1 MTTSSLARQ
10 PAPIQA
16 RRYFLLPLPLGT
28 TGNLSSNFTRLSTE
42 RADTSSSPARNSSDL
57 LQMRPAL
64 ARSPRNTLSLACSL
78 LGMENE
84 SRTTFSR
91 FSLPFS
97 SGLAMTFLSAGLA
110 VPTSAVFFLAAPLLA
125 GIFPALSGT
134 VDADAPARLPAGAL
148 AESDEAVA
156 VDDAGAAAAA
166 PAAAGT
172 AAFRTTDFAAAARAR
187 AGLSIVAL
195 LAAEL
200 AAAGLRAALEFGAGD
215 FGAGDLAV
223 SAPPFPLSAAAALLD
238 EAFVR
243 ALVVL
248 LLAIKILHLSM
259 GPAPGTRKMADAA
272 GPSSKNPRETTKSTI
287 RGRSRFSRC
296 ERRPEAAFDKQ
307 HIAHRVITHEN
318 NKAFH
323 RKTNQAG

>member
-1 MTTSSLARQ
+1 M
-10 PAPIQA
+10 
-16 RRYFLLPLPLGT
+16 GT

-200 AAAGLRAALEFGAGD
+200 AAAGLRAALDFGAGD

>member
-1 MTTSSLARQ
+1 MKIAIAQLNFH
-10 PAPIQA
+10 IGN
-16 RRYFLLPLPLGT
+16 FE
-28 TGNLSSNFTRLSTE
+28 GNLSKMLQAVETAKTQG
-42 RADTSSSPARNSSDL
+42 ADL
-57 LQMRPAL
+57 V
-64 ARSPRNTLSLACSL
+64 C
-78 LGMENE
+78 
-84 SRTTFSR
+84 FS
-91 FSLPFS
+91 
-97 SGLAMTFLSAGLA
+97 
-110 VPTSAVFFLAAPLLA
+110 
-125 GIFPALSGT
+125 
-134 VDADAPARLPAGAL
+134 
-148 AESDEAVA
+148 
-156 VDDAGAAAAA
+156 
-166 PAAAGT
+166 
-172 AAFRTTDFAAAARAR
+172 
-187 AGLSIVAL
+187 
-195 LAAEL
+195 EL
-200 AAAGLRAALEFGAGD
+200 ATVGYPPRDFLEF
-215 FGAGDLAV
+215 
-223 SAPPFPLSAAAALLD
+223 

>member
-91 FSLPFS
+91 FSLLFS
-97 SGLAMTFLSAGLA
+97 SGLATTFLSAGLA

-156 VDDAGAAAAA
+156 IDDTSAAAAA
-166 PAAAGT
+166 PAVAETAG
-172 AAFRTTDFAAAARAR
+172 FRTTDFAAAARAL
-187 AGLSIVAL
+187 AGLSVVAL

-200 AAAGLRAALEFGAGD
+200 AAAGLRAALDFGAGD